1 MRSDRSNRADTTDL
15 AVAVA
20 KNSVISAS
28 ILDGSIGLIDIGQN
42 GATSGQV
49 IKWNGSG
56 WVASNDEGSG
66 TVGSGWTDDG
76 TNVHLTTSNENV
88 GIGTTTPSQKLEV
101 SGIIYST
108 VGFEFPDGTVQS
120 TAGNGNF
127 LPISGGTMSGPIRSV
142 GDPLITMG
150 KGNFGNA
157 NTNSGIQSFVAGSH
171 NSADGDF
178 SVVSGGGGLGIGDS
192 NRALAHHATVGGGSG
207 NKATFPWS
215 TIGGGA
221 NNLATAFSTTVAGG
235 SGNRATATGATIPGG
250 FSNEAAG
257 DGSFAA
263 GEKAHAIQGGS
274 MVLSGTPHNGTGQDI
289 FSGGTG
295 QMVLRAD
302 GGMYVTNR
310 GGTAPYDTSRLINTS
325 AGAYLTTSGSLVVP
339 GLIQSTGAG
348 FRFPDGTS
356 QTTAAAG
363 GNSGWSDDGNAV
375 RLVTTTDNVGIGTST
390 PSRKLEVAGS
400 AKVSDTLFANAVS
413 SSNAPLAIQAAGT
426 TRMFVTNTTGNV
438 GIGTVAPTEALEVS
452 GTAKS
457 TSFVLSGLGS
467 ASTPAVRMAAD
478 PSTGIYFPGVTQV
491 SVSTA
496 GVARLNVTP
505 SSVSVTTPL
514 SVTGNT
520 TVAGSLT
527 VGGGTPIVK
536 VVSVTAVLDFPS
548 TSAQTSRDTTIS
560 VSGAAIGDAVSLGV
574 PPTSMTTNCSYMAW
588 VPVANNVT
596 VRFIN
601 SSTGALNPASG
612 IFRVAVMKF

>member
-1 MRSDRSNRADTTDL
+1 
-15 AVAVA
+15 
-20 KNSVISAS
+20 
-28 ILDGSIGLIDIGQN
+28 
-42 GATSGQV
+42 
-49 IKWNGSG
+49 
-56 WVASNDEGSG
+56 
-66 TVGSGWTDDG
+66 
-76 TNVHLTTSNENV
+76 
-88 GIGTTTPSQKLEV
+88 
-101 SGIIYST
+101 
-108 VGFEFPDGTVQS
+108 
-120 TAGNGNF
+120 
-127 LPISGGTMSGPIRSV
+127 
-142 GDPLITMG
+142 
-150 KGNFGNA
+150 
-157 NTNSGIQSFVAGSH
+157 
-171 NSADGDF
+171 
-178 SVVSGGGGLGIGDS
+178 
-192 NRALAHHATVGGGSG
+192 
-207 NKATFPWS
+207 
-215 TIGGGA
+215 
-221 NNLATAFSTTVAGG
+221 
-235 SGNRATATGATIPGG
+235 
-250 FSNEAAG
+250 
-257 DGSFAA
+257 
-263 GEKAHAIQGGS
+263 
-274 MVLSGTPHNGTGQDI
+274 MVLSGTPHNGPGQDI

-413 SSNAPLAIQAAGT
+413 SNNAPLAIQAAGT

-457 TSFVLSGLGS
+457 TSLVLSGLGS
-467 ASTPAVRMAAD
+467 AGTPAVRMAAD
-478 PSTGIYFPGVTQV
+478 PSTGLYFPGVQQI

-505 SSVSVTTPL
+505 SVVSVTTPL

-536 VVSVTAVLDFPS
+536 VLSVSVTISFPALAAQSNSTVPITVTGAAVGDVVTLGMPS
-548 TSAQTSRDTTIS
+548 TGPAN
-560 VSGAAIGDAVSLGV
+560 
-574 PPTSMTTNCSYMAW
+574 MTTYSAW
-588 VPVANNVT
+588 VSAANT
-596 VRFIN
+596 VSVRYQNF
-601 SSTGALNPASG
+601 SSASTTATSG
-612 IFRVAVMKF
+612 TFRISVMKF